1 MNLTIH
7 IDHQKL
13 TAVEAWALAHGETVE
28 RLVEKYLE
36 KLATESDQTAN
47 VTYQELEESTTHLPV
62 TEEIRRLQ
70 KEAGI
75 GPMGDFDER
84 KDFENHIKRKHA

>member
-7 IDHQKL
+7 IDDQKM
-13 TAVEAWALAHGETVE
+13 TAVQEWARAHGETVE
-28 RLVEKYLE
+28 QLVKKYLE

-47 VTYQELEESTTHLPV
+47 VTYQELEESPTRGPV
-62 TEEIRRLQ
+62 TEEIKRLQ

-75 GPMGDFDER
+75 RPVGDFDER